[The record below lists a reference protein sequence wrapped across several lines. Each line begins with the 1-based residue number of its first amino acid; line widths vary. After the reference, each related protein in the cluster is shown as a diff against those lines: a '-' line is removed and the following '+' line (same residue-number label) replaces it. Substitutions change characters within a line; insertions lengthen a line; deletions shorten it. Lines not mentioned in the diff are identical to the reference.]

1 MDIAGNDGN
10 SRLIENIF
18 GHTGP
23 KVSFGSPLKGTPNDK
38 KSIPL
43 LKVTSCYRDLSQES
57 SLPIPTAHHTARSII
72 RDHNGNLIRGSFNA
86 DS

>member
-1 MDIAGNDGN
+1 MDTAGNDGK
-10 SRLIENIF
+10 SRLSDSII

-43 LKVTSCYRDLSQES
+43 LKVTSCYRDLTQES
-57 SLPIPTAHHTARSII
+57 SLPIPTACHTERSII
-72 RDHNGNLIRGSFNA
+72 RNHNDHLIRGSFNA
-86 DS
+86 DY

>member
-57 SLPIPTAHHTARSII
+57 SLPIPTACHTERSII
-72 RDHNGNLIRGSFNA
+72 RNHNDDLIRGSFNA